1 MERKLYIW
9 AAALLGV
16 AGIVLAVHV
25 WGMENSL
32 PAMVRV
38 SGRTNAHSVSRDLY
52 VRTILLDA
60 FLLPVICAL
69 FAFVAHAGR
78 GIDIVSWFFVAGF
91 YLALWWL
98 GLDVDHLS
106 RTGGLQTKGI
116 IGGSSVSP
124 LGLLAFAVG
133 TGLAFWKW
141 KQDWGDSR

>member
-9 AAALLGV
+9 AAALLGL
-16 AGIVLAVHV
+16 AGVVLAVHV
-25 WGMENSL
+25 WGKENSL
-32 PAMVRV
+32 PAMVTV
-38 SGRTNAHSVSRDLY
+38 YGRTSGHSVSREVY

-60 FLLPVICAL
+60 FLLPAICGL

-78 GIDIVSWFFVAGF
+78 EIDIISWFFVAGF

-98 GLDVDHLS
+98 RLEVDHLS
-106 RTGGLQTKGI
+106 QIGGPQTKGI
-116 IGGSSVSP
+116 TVDSTVSP

-141 KQDWGDSR
+141 KQDWGGR